1 MKYIPCMITIGN
13 FICGLLA
20 IRSLFIQDFYSAVF
34 FIFVGMFLDFFDGMA
49 ARKLNAV
56 SDIGKELDSF
66 ADLITFGV
74 APAMLAYNV
83 ALYSIPFIGI
93 LCTLAY
99 GTCGAIR
106 LSRFNVLQSK
116 SPTFIGMPIPFA
128 GICLVLLSFM
138 NNSIVLALS
147 TCVLSYLMVS
157 TIKFPHFK
165 RLAVE
170 KSEVERWEQFKN

>member
-20 IRSLFIQDFYSAVF
+20 IHSLLFHNPSEAVF

-74 APAMLAYNV
+74 APGMFAYNV
-83 ALYSIPFIGI
+83 ALHTIPFIGI

-99 GTCGAIR
+99 CICGAIR
-106 LSRFNVLQSK
+106 LSKFNIHQSDY
-116 SPTFIGMPIPFA
+116 PTFIGMPIPLA
-128 GICLVLLSFM
+128 GICLVILSFM
-138 NNSIVLALS
+138 NNPIVLALGI
-147 TCVLSYLMVS
+147 CELSYLMVS
-157 TIKFPHFK
+157 NIKFPHFK
-165 RLAVE
+165 RITVE
-170 KSEVERWEQFKN
+170 NTVVRRWK